1 MKFFSTEGGLYKF
14 ITRFWDMVKLNFF
27 WLLCSLPIVT
37 IGVSTVAAY
46 SVALKML
53 EDREGYVVRN
63 FFKAFKENFRQG
75 MAIGPITILFAVV
88 LYIDFS
94 FAKQHVGFAVL
105 GVFSA
110 FMFIIALIYAY
121 PLLAR
126 YENKLFQTIKNS
138 MRIALRYFGRT
149 LFLAVLLAVEV
160 LVFRLTMLTLIIGL
174 LIGPA
179 CMILTV
185 SGFAMFFFREIE
197 KEGGVVQRDAGAGD
211 DTDISE

>member
-46 SVALKML
+46 SVTLKML

-110 FMFIIALIYAY
+110 FMFTIALIYAY

-149 LFLAVLLAVEV
+149 LFLTVLLAVEV
-160 LVFRLTMLTLIIGL
+160 LVFRLTMVTLLIGL

-197 KEGGVVQRDAGAGD
+197 KEGGVIQRDAGAGD

>member
-160 LVFRLTMLTLIIGL
+160 LVFRLTLVTLIIGL